1 MKKTLLT
8 IENLKVYYYTGKGIV
23 RAVDNVSLTINR
35 REMVGLVGESGSG
48 KSTLGY
54 AIVRLL
60 PPQGKIVGGKIV
72 LDGKNL
78 LKLSSSEM
86 RKIRGKEI
94 GMVFQDPLTSLD
106 PLQKIGDQI
115 VETILEHVSIGK
127 KEAYDMAAKALM
139 EVGLPTDRLDSYPH
153 QLSGGQ
159 RQRVMIA
166 LATVLKPKLI
176 IADEPT
182 TALDVIVQ
190 DRIMEL
196 LVSLKEE
203 LNTSIILITHD
214 ISLAAERA
222 DKIAVMYAGHIYEY
236 AYSDEIIS
244 KPLHPYTQGLI
255 QSIPDVFVKKE
266 IKEIKGNPP
275 DLVNPPSGCRF
286 HPRCPYA
293 IGKCVR
299 EEPPMI
305 RVNENR
311 YVKCWLYA

>member
-1 MKKTLLT
+1 MRETLLT
-8 IENLKVYYYTGKGIV
+8 IENLKVYYYTGRGIV
-23 RAVDNVSLTINR
+23 RAVDDVSLAINR

-60 PPQGKIVGGKIV
+60 PPQGKIVSGKIV

-86 RKIRGKEI
+86 RKVRGKEI

-106 PLQKIGDQI
+106 PLQKVGDQI
-115 VETILEHVSIGK
+115 VETILEHVNISK

-139 EVGLPTDRLDSYPH
+139 EVGLPPDRLDSYPH

-196 LVSLKEE
+196 LASLKEE

-222 DKIAVMYAGHIYEY
+222 DKIAVMYAGHLYEY
-236 AYSDEIIS
+236 APSDEIVS

-255 QSIPDVFVKKE
+255 QSIPDVFVRKE

-275 DLVNPPSGCRF
+275 DLANPPSGCRF

-293 IGKCVR
+293 IEKCMR
-299 EEPPMI
+299 KEPPTVRI
-305 RVNENR
+305 NENR

>member
-8 IENLKVYYYTGKGIV
+8 IENLRVYYYTGRGIV

-35 REMVGLVGESGSG
+35 REIVGLVGESGSG

-60 PPQGKIVGGKIV
+60 PPQGKIVSGKIV

-115 VETILEHVSIGK
+115 VETILEHISIGK

-286 HPRCPYA
+286 HPRCPYV
-293 IGKCVR
+293 IEKCVR

>member
-1 MKKTLLT
+1 MRKTLLT
-8 IENLKVYYYTGKGIV
+8 IENLKVYYYTSRGVVK
-23 RAVDNVSLTINR
+23 AVDDVSLAINR

-60 PPQGKIVGGKIV
+60 PPQGKIVSGKIV

-86 RKIRGKEI
+86 RKVRGKEI

-106 PLQKIGDQI
+106 PLQKVGDQI
-115 VETILEHVSIGK
+115 VETILEHVNISK

-139 EVGLPTDRLDSYPH
+139 EVGLPPDRLDSYPH

-196 LVSLKEE
+196 LASLKEE

-222 DKIAVMYAGHIYEY
+222 DKIAVMYAGHLYEY
-236 AYSDEIIS
+236 APSDEIVS

-255 QSIPDVFVKKE
+255 QSIPDVFVRKE

-293 IGKCVR
+293 VEKCMR
-299 EEPPMI
+299 KEPAMI
-305 RVNENR
+305 RINENR
-311 YVKCWLYA
+311 YVKCWLYL

>member
-1 MKKTLLT
+1 MRKTLLA
-8 IENLKVYYYTGKGIV
+8 IENLKVYYHTGRGVV
-23 RAVDNVSLTINR
+23 RAVDDVSLAINR
-35 REMVGLVGESGSG
+35 REIVGLVGESGSG

-60 PPQGKIVGGKIV
+60 PPQGKIVSGKIV

-78 LKLSSSEM
+78 LKLSLSEM
-86 RKIRGKEI
+86 RKVRGKEI

-106 PLQKIGDQI
+106 PLQKVGDQI
-115 VETILEHVSIGK
+115 VETILEHVNISK

-139 EVGLPTDRLDSYPH
+139 EVGLPPDRLDSYPH

-196 LVSLKEE
+196 LASLKEE

-222 DKIAVMYAGHIYEY
+222 DKIAVMYAGHLYEY
-236 AYSDEIIS
+236 APSDEIIS

-255 QSIPDVFVKKE
+255 QSIPDVFARKE

-293 IGKCVR
+293 IEKCMR
-299 EEPPMI
+299 KEPAMI
-305 RVNENR
+305 RINENR

>member
-1 MKKTLLT
+1 MSRTLLF
-8 IENLKVYYYTGKGIV
+8 IENLKVYYYTSRGVV
-23 RAVDNVSLTINR
+23 RAVDNVSLTVSS

-60 PPQGKIVGGKIV
+60 PPQGRIVSGKIV

-78 LKLSSSEM
+78 LELSEAEI
-86 RKIRGKEI
+86 RKVRGKEI

-106 PLQKIGDQI
+106 PLQKVGDQL
-115 VETILEHVSIGK
+115 VETILEHLNVSK
-127 KEAYDMAAKALM
+127 KEAYKMAAEALM
-139 EVGLPTDRLDSYPH
+139 EVGLPPDRLNSYPH

-190 DRIMEL
+190 DRIMDL

-203 LNTSIILITHD
+203 LKTSIILITHD

-222 DKIAVMYAGHIYEY
+222 DKIAVMYAGHLYEY
-236 AYSDEIIS
+236 APSDEIVS

-275 DLVNPPSGCRF
+275 DLANPPSGCRF

-293 IGKCVR
+293 IEKCAR
-299 EEPPMI
+299 EEPPV
-305 RVNENR
+305 VNVGKGR

>member
-1 MKKTLLT
+1 MRKTLLT
-8 IENLKVYYYTGKGIV
+8 IENLKVYYYTGRGIV
-23 RAVDNVSLTINR
+23 RAVDDVSLAINR

-60 PPQGKIVGGKIV
+60 PPQGKIVSGKIV

-86 RKIRGKEI
+86 RKVRGKEI

-106 PLQKIGDQI
+106 PLQKVGDQI
-115 VETILEHVSIGK
+115 VETILEHVNISK

-139 EVGLPTDRLDSYPH
+139 EVGLPPDRLDSYPH

-196 LVSLKEE
+196 LASLKEE

-222 DKIAVMYAGHIYEY
+222 DKIAVMYAGHLYEY
-236 AYSDEIIS
+236 APSDEIVS

-255 QSIPDVFVKKE
+255 QSIPDVFVRKE

-275 DLVNPPSGCRF
+275 DLANPPSGCRF

-293 IGKCVR
+293 IEKCMR
-299 EEPPMI
+299 KEPPTVRI
-305 RVNENR
+305 NENR

>member
-1 MKKTLLT
+1 MRKTLLT
-8 IENLKVYYYTGKGIV
+8 IENLKVYYYTSRGVVK
-23 RAVDNVSLTINR
+23 AVDDVSLAINR

-60 PPQGKIVGGKIV
+60 PPQGKIVSGKIV

-86 RKIRGKEI
+86 RKVRGKEI

-106 PLQKIGDQI
+106 PLQKVGDQI
-115 VETILEHVSIGK
+115 VETILEHVNISK

-139 EVGLPTDRLDSYPH
+139 EVGLPPDRLDSYPH

-196 LVSLKEE
+196 LASLKEE

-222 DKIAVMYAGHIYEY
+222 DKIAVMYAGHLYEY
-236 AYSDEIIS
+236 APSDEIVL

-255 QSIPDVFVKKE
+255 QSIPDVFVRKE

-293 IGKCVR
+293 VEKCMR
-299 EEPPMI
+299 KEPAMI
-305 RVNENR
+305 RINENR
-311 YVKCWLYA
+311 YVKCWLYL